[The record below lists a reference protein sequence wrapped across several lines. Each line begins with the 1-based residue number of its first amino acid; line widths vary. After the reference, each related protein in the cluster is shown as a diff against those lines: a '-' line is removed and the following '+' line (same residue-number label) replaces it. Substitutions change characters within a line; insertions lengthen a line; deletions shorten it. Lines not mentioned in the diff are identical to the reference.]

1 MLPTLGAYEV
11 SLIVIVS
18 VNVMLAL
25 SLNIITGL
33 CGQVSLGHAAFFGV
47 GAYAAAVLG
56 NLGVPFLV
64 VLPLAGLV
72 GCLLGLLVGLASL
85 RVRADFLA
93 ITTMGVGFVFVGFVR
108 KQNWLGAE
116 MGLSNIPDHGL
127 GDAGFVGV
135 CLALVVA
142 IALLSAYIKRS
153 WLGFGFATVA
163 DDEDTSR
170 TLGIDVAAYKLTA
183 FVVGTFLAGVAGA
196 TYAYFTRFLIPGAF
210 GFGVSISIL
219 AMVIVGGVGS
229 IWGVIVA
236 AVALT
241 LLPEF
246 IRVVNDYKIFI
257 YGVLLV
263 LTMRL
268 SPGGLA
274 GLVGQLSASR
284 AEMPPRSAGAQP

>member
-1 MLPTLGAYEV
+1 MMPAMGAYEV
-11 SLIVIVS
+11 SLIVVVAI
-18 VNVMLAL
+18 NMMLAL

-33 CGQVSLGHAAFFGV
+33 CGQVSLGHAAFFGI

-56 NLGVPFLV
+56 NLGLPFWL
-64 VLPLAGLV
+64 VLPLAGLA
-72 GCLLGLLVGLASL
+72 GCLLGLLVGLTSL

-93 ITTMGVGFVFVGFVR
+93 ITTMGIGFVFVGFVR

-127 GDAGFVGV
+127 GDPGFVAV
-135 CLALVVA
+135 CIALV
-142 IALLSAYIKRS
+142 IAFVLLTVYIKRS
-153 WLGFGFATVA
+153 WLGFGFAAVA

-170 TLGIDVAAYKLTA
+170 TLGIDSAAYKLTA
-183 FVVGTFLAGVAGA
+183 FMVGTFLAGVAGA
-196 TYAYFTRFLIPGAF
+196 IYAYFTRFLTPGAF
-210 GFGVSISIL
+210 DFGVSISIL

-229 IWGVIVA
+229 IWGVVVA
-236 AVALT
+236 ATALT

-263 LTMRL
+263 LTMRFA
-268 SPGGLA
+268 PGGLA
-274 GLVGQLSASR
+274 ELIRRFST
-284 AEMPPRSAGAQP
+284 PRRRNSGKTA

>member
-1 MLPTLGAYEV
+1 
-11 SLIVIVS
+11 
-18 VNVMLAL
+18 
-25 SLNIITGL
+25 
-33 CGQVSLGHAAFFGV
+33 
-47 GAYAAAVLG
+47 
-56 NLGVPFLV
+56 
-64 VLPLAGLV
+64 LV

-142 IALLSAYIKRS
+142 IALLSAYIKQS
-153 WLGFGFATVA
+153 WLGFGFAAVA

-170 TLGIDVAAYKLTA
+170 TLGIDAAAYKVTA
-183 FVVGTFLAGVAGA
+183 FVIGTFLAGVAGA

-236 AVALT
+236 AAALT

-274 GLVGQLSASR
+274 ELVGRLPIFRRKAHQ
-284 AEMPPRSAGAQP
+284 RSSGAQP